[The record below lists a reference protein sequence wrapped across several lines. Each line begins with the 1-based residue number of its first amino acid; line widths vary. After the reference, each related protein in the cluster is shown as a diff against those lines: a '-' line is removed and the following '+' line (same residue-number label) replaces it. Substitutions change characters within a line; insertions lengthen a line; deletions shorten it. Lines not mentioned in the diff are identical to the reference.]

1 MAAWRLILMK
11 HTLILLTALGVST
24 FVSATICFAG
34 GAAMTDPK
42 SSISKE
48 AFGKTFEGNP
58 VVIFTLRNAT
68 GAEARIM
75 TYGGIVQSLKM
86 PDRNGKFDD
95 VVLGYD
101 DFASYLTGKPYFGP
115 LIGRYGNRIGG
126 AKFSLEGRT
135 YLLAD
140 NNNGHSLHGGKRGF
154 DKVVWQV
161 ASARVGE
168 HGPELKLTY
177 LSADGEEGFPG
188 NLSVTADYS
197 LTDENELRLK
207 FSAMTDKATV
217 VNLTQ
222 HSFFN
227 LRGQGNGDV
236 LGHEV
241 LIHADKITPLDKGLI
256 PTGEFADVTGTP
268 FDFRRTA
275 TIGSRINGSDPILRY
290 GSGYN
295 HNWVIDKPPG
305 KLGMQARVVEPKT
318 GRTMEVW
325 SDEPGLQFYAGNLLD
340 GTVKGKGGVAYQI
353 HAGFCMEPQHYPD
366 SPNKP
371 QFPSVVLKP
380 GDTYQNLIFY
390 KFSIQ
395 AP

>member
-1 MAAWRLILMK
+1 MS
-11 HTLILLTALGVST
+11 H
-24 FVSATICFAG
+24 
-34 GAAMTDPK
+34 PK
-42 SSISKE
+42 SSLSKQD
-48 AFGKTFEGNP
+48 FGETMKGKP
-58 VVIFTLRNAT
+58 VEIYTLRNAN

-75 TYGGIVQSLKM
+75 TYGGIVQSLKL

-95 VVLGYD
+95 IVLGYD
-101 DFASYLTGKPYFGP
+101 DLAGYLSEKGYFGP

-126 AKFSLEGRT
+126 AKFSLAGRT
-135 YLLAD
+135 YALAA
-140 NNNGHSLHGGKRGF
+140 NNNGHSLHGGKKGF

-161 ASARVGE
+161 ASAQVGE
-168 HGPELKLTY
+168 HGPELKLAY
-177 LSADGEEGFPG
+177 LSPDGEEGFPG
-188 NLSVTADYS
+188 NLKVVAEYT

-207 FSAMTDKATV
+207 FSATTDKATV
-217 VNLTQ
+217 VNLIH

-227 LRGQGNGDV
+227 LRGQGHGDV
-236 LGHEV
+236 LDHEV
-241 LIHADKITPLDKGLI
+241 MIHADKITPVDKGLI

-268 FDFRRTA
+268 FDFRRPA
-275 TIGSRINGSDPILRY
+275 AIGSRINDSDPVLRY

-295 HNWVIDKPPG
+295 HNWVINKPAG
-305 KLGMQARVVEPKT
+305 KFGLQARVVEPVS
-318 GRTMEVW
+318 GRVMEVW

-340 GTVKGKGGVAYQI
+340 GSVKGKGGVTYRS

-380 GDTYQNLIFY
+380 GETYQNVIVY
-390 KFSIQ
+390 KFEV